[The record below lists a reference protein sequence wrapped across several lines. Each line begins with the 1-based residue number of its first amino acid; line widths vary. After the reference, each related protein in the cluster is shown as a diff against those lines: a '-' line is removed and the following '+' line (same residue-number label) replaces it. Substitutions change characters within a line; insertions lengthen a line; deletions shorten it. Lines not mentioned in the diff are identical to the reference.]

1 MFNPDSV
8 ADFPEKPGVYIM
20 KDKRNRII
28 YVGKAVSLK
37 NRVRSYFVLKNLP
50 LKVVS
55 MVSKVEDV
63 EYIVTDSEV
72 EALILECNLIKFN
85 RPKYNILLQMINSI
99 LIFELH

>member
-37 NRVRSYFVLKNLP
+37 NRVRSYFQ
-50 LKVVS
+50 
-55 MVSKVEDV
+55 SKKPSVKSCFDGFKGRGCGI
-63 EYIVTDSEV
+63 YSYR
-72 EALILECNLIKFN
+72 FG
-85 RPKYNILLQMINSI
+85 S
-99 LIFELH
+99 